1 MRLLGGENRQNAAL
15 VHQPGERIDEFDR
28 EGFAE
33 RRQNADALNGSGVA
47 GKAAA
52 DPGAVRR
59 TAGDDAGRF
68 EPGEG
73 APDGDPAATGEPGE
87 IPFRRQP
94 VSRHV
99 FAGQQ
104 AVDDPHPD
112 LFGQISGTDGTPPVF
127 VVL

>member
-1 MRLLGGENRQNAAL
+1 MPTL
-15 VHQPGERIDEFDR
+15 
-28 EGFAE
+28 
-33 RRQNADALNGSGVA
+33 SM
-47 GKAAA
+47 
-52 DPGAVRR
+52 GAVLPEKQLLIRVPYAGLRVMMPAVSSRAKARR
-59 TAGDDAGRF
+59 TVIRLQ
-68 EPGEG
+68 
-73 APDGDPAATGEPGE
+73 PGE

>member
-1 MRLLGGENRQNAAL
+1 MASEEGQ
-15 VHQPGERIDEFDR
+15 IDHR
-28 EGFAE
+28 
-33 RRQNADALNGSGVA
+33 
-47 GKAAA
+47 
-52 DPGAVRR
+52 
-59 TAGDDAGRF
+59 
-68 EPGEG
+68 GEG
-73 APDGDPAATGEPGE
+73 APDGDPAAAGEPGE

-127 VVL
+127 RGSIR